1 MLSSLKKELLYGSR
15 AALRDNI
22 WNRRLVARLL
32 QHEALGPE
40 ALQALQQKL
49 LHATMQKALLALPY
63 YQHIS
68 RDFGIGEAVDVLRD
82 AFPLID
88 KQTLLANPRTL
99 YPHGGRRRPWE
110 ALGKTSGT
118 TGTPLSIWRS
128 PASVGMENAF
138 IKRHWSWSG
147 FRDGMRRATLRGDMV
162 VPLEQSTAPYWF
174 YNRYNRQLL
183 LSSRHLTDRC
193 IDPMIDML
201 ERFAPAMLQA
211 YPSTAYTL
219 AQLLERR
226 GRTLR
231 IPFLFS
237 ASEPLYAHQRELI
250 VQRLGCQ
257 VMDMYGMAERVAF
270 ATQCEYG
277 EMHVNTDY
285 SFVEIV
291 DEHGAPTTGYGNVV
305 GTTLHNLAMPLVRY
319 KLSDQSRWK
328 SGTCRCGRHFPM
340 IEAVTGKLED
350 CLIGSG
356 GAVVSPSVL
365 TFAFKGVSNIEKS
378 QVAQVGHGHWQIR
391 LVPGSAFS
399 DDDGRKL
406 IDNVKTLV
414 DPGVQVDIVLRES
427 LPNTAA
433 GKFRWVVNEFTQA
446 RVVDS
451 R

>member
-15 AALRDNI
+15 AVLRDNI
-22 WNRRLVARLL
+22 WNRRLLARLRS
-32 QHEALGPE
+32 HETFTAEAL
-40 ALQALQQKL
+40 LALQQKL
-49 LHATMQKALLALPY
+49 LHASMQKALVALPY

-68 RDFGIGEAVDVLRD
+68 ADFGISEAACVLRE
-82 AFPLID
+82 AFPLMD

-99 YPHGGRRRPWE
+99 YPHAGKRRPWE
-110 ALGKTSGT
+110 AIGKTSGT

-128 PASVGMENAF
+128 PISVAMENAF

-147 FRDGMRRATLRGDMV
+147 FHDGMRRATLRGDMV
-162 VPLEQSTAPYWF
+162 VPLEQATAPYWF
-174 YNRYNRQLL
+174 YNRYNQQLL
-183 LSSRHLTDRC
+183 LSSRHLVERC
-193 IDPMIDML
+193 ADPMIDML

-237 ASEPLYAHQRELI
+237 ASEPLYPHQRKLI
-250 VQRLGCQ
+250 MERLGCQ

-277 EMHVNTDY
+277 EMHINPDY
-285 SFVEIV
+285 SFVEII
-291 DEHGAPTTGYGNVV
+291 DEHGLPTTGYGRVV
-305 GTTLHNLAMPLVRY
+305 GTTLHNLAMPLMRY
-319 KLSDQSRWK
+319 QLSDQSRWK
-328 SGTCRCGRHFPM
+328 PGSCRCGRHFPM

-350 CLIGSG
+350 SLTGSG

-378 QVAQVGHGHWQIR
+378 QVAQVGREQWQIR
-391 LVPGSAFS
+391 LVPGAGFS
-399 DDDGRKL
+399 EEDGRKL
-406 IDNVKTLV
+406 IDNVRTLV

-427 LPNTAA
+427 LPNTEA
-433 GKFRWVVNEFTQA
+433 GKFRWVVNEWK
-446 RVVDS
+446 
-451 R
+451 